1 MPEQMLR
8 LAVWSRPSHGHWDP
22 GTRRVHACLV
32 CGGQHG
38 ALPNSG
44 AVGGGCRAKQLIAS
58 SFKVGPYSHSD
69 ERASF
74 YRLFKR
80 IFHNYNKYKINEA
93 EGNGILVQ

>member
-44 AVGGGCRAKQLIAS
+44 AVGGGA
-58 SFKVGPYSHSD
+58 
-69 ERASF
+69 
-74 YRLFKR
+74 
-80 IFHNYNKYKINEA
+80 A
-93 EGNGILVQ
+93 EQNS